1 MSRRTR
7 SNGGA
12 KFNPTHAH
20 QRHVLTKK
28 RVATELNRK
37 KRELIAT
44 FYIKKAQAA
53 KEAKEA
59 KQVNMLA
66 NIFSTMGVS
75 SSTMGVSKRTIGK
88 KSASKSTR
96 KQRSVSKF
104 TQAEINAKAS
114 AATKNEA
121 RRRASAARSQR
132 ASHRDKTMN
141 TGA

>member
-28 RVATELNRK
+28 RLATELNRK

-44 FYIKKAQAA
+44 FYIKKAQA
-53 KEAKEA
+53 AKEA

-96 KQRSVSKF
+96 KQRGVSKF